1 MQRQIAVAAGDP
13 DGALTPL
20 AIPGQSL
27 MGAQGV
33 KSLKIFEWN
42 IYRTVGQALITSYH
56 KK

>member
-42 IYRTVGQALITSYH
+42 IYRTVGQALITSYY